1 MIPKDLLAKVRRI
14 EISTSR
20 LVTDLFAGQYHSVF
34 KGQGIEFDEVRE
46 YNFGDDVRQI
56 DWNVTARTGRPHIK
70 KYIEEREL
78 TVMLLIDVSASE
90 FFGTRYRLKNQVTAE
105 IAALLGLSAIRNND
119 KVGLIAFSDRV
130 ERFIPPRK
138 GRRHVLRVIREVLY
152 CEPRGRGTDI
162 AAALHYFRNITKRR
176 TICFCISD
184 FWDSGAWTPD
194 GGIRPA
200 FQRQLAGTNLRHDL
214 IAVSLH
220 DPAEAVLA
228 GEGLVFLRDA
238 ETGEGRLVDAGDRR
252 QRGQLRDM
260 FEHRRRDLRECFRS
274 AGMDHIFIQSDAAYA
289 DAFVRFFKERKK
301 QAGR

>member
-78 TVMLLIDVSASE
+78 TVMLMIDVSASE
-90 FFGTRYRLKNQVTAE
+90 FFGTRYRLKSQVAAE

-119 KVGLIAFSDRV
+119 KVGLLAFSDRV

-138 GRRHVLRVIREVLY
+138 GRRHVLRVIREALY

-176 TICFCISD
+176 TICFCVSD
-184 FWDSGAWTPD
+184 FWGSGAWTAAGD
-194 GGIRPA
+194 IRPE
-200 FQRQLAGTNLRHDL
+200 FQRQLAVTNLRHDL

-252 QRGQLRDM
+252 QRGQLRAM
-260 FEHRRRDLRECFRS
+260 FERRRSALRECFRS
-274 AGMDHIFIQSDAAYA
+274 AGMDHIFIQSDADYA
-289 DAFVRFFKERKK
+289 EAFIRFFKKRRK